1 MKMYMPLIATEDGV
15 PQFVKQPGVTLQPGD
30 ILGILT
36 LDDPARVKHAKPFEG
51 LLPPLGYPTVIG
63 NKPHQRLA
71 FCLDVLTN
79 IFDGYDN
86 QAIMASTLKDLVAVL
101 RDPELPFTE
110 VQAVLATLSGRIPM
124 KLEESLRGAMDAVRS
139 KPHGAGSGAGASA
152 GAGGNGSN
160 GNNGGVPEFPASRV
174 KKLLENYVTTHV
186 RPQDRA
192 MFRSQTA
199 ALFDIAERYRGG
211 LKQHEIDTL
220 ADLLGRYESNE
231 RLFGGS
237 IEARVLKLREEH
249 KDNLDKVAAAV
260 LSHMKAAS
268 KAKLVFAILEEV
280 KSNAANLANPESKL
294 HKVLQGLASL
304 EAKWVVSLSFLGMGM
319 MISDELLIRN

>member
-1 MKMYMPLIATEDGV
+1 MYMPLIATEDGV

-51 LLPPLGYPTVIG
+51 LLPPMGHPSVVGT
-63 NKPHQRLA
+63 KPHQRLE
-71 FCLDVLTN
+71 FCLDVLNN
-79 IFDGYDN
+79 ILDGYDN
-86 QAIMASTLKDLVAVL
+86 QAVMLSTLKDLVSVL

-110 VQAVLATLSGRIPM
+110 VSAILSTLSGRIPS
-124 KLEESLRGAMDAVRS
+124 KLEDSIRSAMDAVRS
-139 KPHGAGSGAGASA
+139 KPTYAHSHASSGSGSSTPVSVSA
-152 GAGGNGSN
+152 P
-160 GNNGGVPEFPASRV
+160 VPEFPASRV

-192 MFRSQTA
+192 MFRTQTA
-199 ALFDIAERYRGG
+199 ALFDVADRYRGG

-220 ADLLGRYESNE
+220 AELLGRYEATE
-231 RLFGGS
+231 GLFGGS
-237 IEARVLKLREEH
+237 IEARVLKLREEN

-280 KSNAANLANPESKL
+280 KSNAANLANPDSRL
-294 HKVLQGLASL
+294 HKVLQGLAAL
-304 EAKWVVSLSFLGMGM
+304 EAKWVFFLLFFV
-319 MISDELLIRN
+319 DCFFW